1 MCRVL
6 PLVLLWAAA
15 LGAQAP
21 ARPTAST
28 YLSHVR
34 YLSSDQFNGRGNG
47 TPDLER
53 AADYIAAQFRAA
65 GLAGGAGP
73 ESFDQ
78 AFDTEVQIEPPSTA
92 ALLLDAGGTTHTFG
106 LGVDYYPLSTL
117 DRLPGAPPPTFDDV
131 PLVFAGYGI
140 SAPGLGY
147 DDYAGIDVRG
157 AAVLVLTHEPQEN
170 DERSIFDGRNLTP
183 SASISEKAREA
194 RERGARLLLVVEDPS
209 HVDDRAMRG
218 VWWADPQR
226 DTMGIPVLRVARE
239 RLARAVPALDLDAA
253 AYAIDRTLAPASRR
267 LDGLTLDY
275 VEHRAQFTAR
285 VRNVVGVL
293 RGADPSLAHE
303 AVVVGAHY
311 DHVGT
316 GGEFSQ
322 APEATGDIHNGA
334 DDNASGT
341 AALIEM
347 ARVAGAT
354 RERFRRTVV
363 FVAFAGEE
371 LGLRG
376 SRHYVQHPAV
386 PLDRTVAM
394 VNLDM
399 VGRARGRVLVG
410 AFGWREGFPA
420 FFRRMR
426 SWTRLRLE
434 DFLRGGGYQA
444 DQSDGAPFAARGVPA
459 IAFFTGFHADY
470 HRPSD
475 DWGRIDAQGGA
486 EVARLALRVV
496 EELARQKASTG
507 R

>member
-1 MCRVL
+1 MRPAL

-15 LGAQAP
+15 LAAQSP
-21 ARPTAST
+21 TRPTAPT
-28 YLSHVR
+28 FLSHVR
-34 YLSSDQFNGRGNG
+34 QLSSDALRGRGNG

-53 AADYIAAQFRAA
+53 AADYVTAQFREA
-65 GLAGGAGP
+65 GLEGGAGGG
-73 ESFDQ
+73 SFDQ
-78 AFDTEVQIEPPSTA
+78 PFETGVRIEPPSTA
-92 ALLLDAGGTTHTFG
+92 TLVLTGGGTTHTLA
-106 LGVDYYPLSTL
+106 LGVDFYPLSAL
-117 DRLPGAPPPTFDDV
+117 DRRQGAPPPAFDDV

-147 DDYAGIDVRG
+147 DDYAGVDVRG
-157 AAVLVLTHEPQEN
+157 AAVLVLTHEPQEH
-170 DERSIFDGRNLTP
+170 DGRSAFDGRNLTP
-183 SASISEKAREA
+183 AASISAKAREA

-218 VWWADPQR
+218 AWSSDPQR
-226 DTMGIPVLRVARE
+226 DAMGIPVLRVARE
-239 RLARAVPALDLDAA
+239 RLARVAPALDLEAA
-253 AYAIDRTLAPASRR
+253 AGQIDRTLHPGSRPI
-267 LDGLTLDY
+267 DGVTLDY

-285 VRNVVGVL
+285 VRNVVGIL
-293 RGADPSLAHE
+293 RGADPSLARE

-316 GGEFSQ
+316 GGEFPE

-347 ARVAGAT
+347 ARAASAT
-354 RERFRRTVV
+354 RARFRRSVV

-376 SRHYVQHPAV
+376 SQHYVRHPAV
-386 PLDRTVAM
+386 PLERTVAM

-399 VGRARGRVLVG
+399 VGRARGRVMVG
-410 AFGWREGFPA
+410 AFGWRGGFPA
-420 FFRRMR
+420 LLKRMR
-426 SWTRLRLE
+426 SWTSLRLE
-434 DFLRGGGYQA
+434 DFLRGGGYQP
-444 DQSDGAPFAARGVPA
+444 DQSDGASFAASGVPA
-459 IAFFTGFHADY
+459 VAFFTGFHADY

-475 DWGRIDAQGGA
+475 DWERIDAQGGA

-496 EELARQKASTG
+496 EELARQNASTG

>member
-1 MCRVL
+1 MRRTL
-6 PLVLLWAAA
+6 AFVLLWAAA
-15 LGAQAP
+15 LGAQGP
-21 ARPTAST
+21 PRPTASAF
-28 YLSHVR
+28 LSHVR
-34 YLSSDQFNGRGNG
+34 HLASDQLGGRGNG

-53 AADYIAAQFRAA
+53 AADYIAARFRAA
-65 GLAGGAGP
+65 GLAGGAGGG
-73 ESFDQ
+73 SFDQ
-78 AFDTEVQIEPPSTA
+78 PFDTEVRIEPPSTA
-92 ALLLDAGGTTHTFG
+92 ALRLAAGGTTHTFG
-106 LGVDYYPLSTL
+106 LGVDYYPLSAL
-117 DRLPGAPPPTFDDV
+117 DRQPGAPPPAFDDV

-147 DDYAGIDVRG
+147 DDYASLDVEG
-157 AAVLVLTHEPQEN
+157 AAVLVLTHEPQEG
-170 DERSIFDGRNLTP
+170 DARSPFDGRNLTP
-183 SASISEKAREA
+183 AASISAKAREA

-218 VWWADPQR
+218 AWWSDPQR
-226 DTMGIPVLRVARE
+226 DTMGLPVLRVARDP
-239 RLARAVPALDLDAA
+239 LARAIPALDLEAA
-253 AYAIDRTLAPASRR
+253 AAAIDRTLAPVSRP
-267 LDGLTLDY
+267 LAGATLDY
-275 VEHRAQFTAR
+275 VEHRGQFTAR
-285 VRNVVGVL
+285 VRNIVGVL
-293 RGADPSLAHE
+293 RGADPSRAHE

-354 RERFRRTVV
+354 PARFRRTVV

-371 LGLRG
+371 LGFRG
-376 SRHYVQHPAV
+376 SKHYVLHPTV
-386 PLDRTVAM
+386 PLERTVAM

-420 FFRRMR
+420 LFRRMQ

-444 DQSDGAPFAARGVPA
+444 DQSDGASFAARGVPA
-459 IAFFTGFHADY
+459 MAFFTGFHADY

-496 EELARQKASTG
+496 EELARQ
-507 R
+507 